1 MGLAQLGGKPTFN
14 RAELS
19 SAIIEPTG
27 IVDPHQLK
35 RYTLVTKE
43 VDLGKRNCHMYH
55 NRDRFLLGV
64 KRVPPSDRYER
75 LLTDLQD
82 RLEKVEKK
90 ILYLQQLL
98 KAQSRNAYTGIKL
111 TPNQETI
118 VNRLMAT
125 NGICSKQQLYEAL
138 YLSREGHKPDP
149 KIIRETIRVVRKQLR
164 SHGIE
169 IKSEFG
175 KGYTLP
181 RESKAKLRNLA
192 RSHGSGA
199 GSASRVKL
207 PS

>member
-14 RAELS
+14 IAELS

>member
-1 MGLAQLGGKPTFN
+1 M
-14 RAELS
+14 R
-19 SAIIEPTG
+19 
-27 IVDPHQLK
+27 
-35 RYTLVTKE
+35 
-43 VDLGKRNCHMYH
+43 
-55 NRDRFLLGV
+55 
-64 KRVPPSDRYER
+64 PSDHYES
-75 LLTDLQD
+75 LLADLFD

-98 KAQSRNAYTGIKL
+98 KAQSRNVYTGIKL

-118 VNRLMAT
+118 VNRLLAT
-125 NGICSKQQLYEAL
+125 NGICSKEQLYEAL

-149 KIIRETIRVVRKQLR
+149 KILRETIRVVRKQLR